1 MRRTLMGLLL
11 LALTAMIWPDP
22 GVAQTWPTRT
32 VRLIVPYPPGGPTD
46 LVGRTFA
53 AKLSEIWGQSV
64 VIENRPGA
72 NGNIA
77 SQLIAR
83 SAPDGST
90 LMLHSSS
97 MVVNAIMY
105 KAPGYDPFADFTPIS
120 QVFDYKLIV
129 VVHPSVPV
137 TSLKELVDLAKA
149 KPGYITYASAGGA
162 GAPTHLSVEMFKQRA
177 GIDLVHVPYQ
187 GGAPSTNDLLA
198 GHVMMMFN
206 NPLGSLQYI
215 KTGQLRG
222 LAVTG
227 LERNPLAPDLP
238 TVAELGY
245 PGFDVGT
252 WFAIWGPAGLP
263 AEVVRIA
270 SEGIMRVARMP
281 DVEDRLRA
289 NGLNSIGGTPA
300 ALATVM
306 RVDHERWGKVMREA
320 KISID

>member
-1 MRRTLMGLLL
+1 MRRILTGLLL
-11 LALTAMIWPDP
+11 LGLAATIWPRVS
-22 GVAQTWPTRT
+22 VAQTWPTRS
-32 VRLIVPYPPGGPTD
+32 VRLVVPYPPGGPTD

-53 AKLSEIWGQSV
+53 AKLSEIWGQVV

-77 SQLIAR
+77 AQLVAR
-83 SAPDGST
+83 SAPDGSVL
-90 LMLHSSS
+90 LMHSSS
-97 MVVNAIMY
+97 MVINAIMY
-105 KAPGYDPFADFTPIS
+105 KAPGYDPFTDFTPIS

-129 VVHPSVPV
+129 VVHPSVPA

-215 KTGQLRG
+215 KTGQLRA

-263 AEVVRIA
+263 PEIVKTA

-281 DVEDRLRA
+281 DVLERLRT
-289 NGLNSIGGTPA
+289 NGLNAIGGTPEE
-300 ALATVM
+300 LAQVM
-306 RVDHERWGKVMREA
+306 RVDHDRWGKVMREA
-320 KISID
+320 KISVD